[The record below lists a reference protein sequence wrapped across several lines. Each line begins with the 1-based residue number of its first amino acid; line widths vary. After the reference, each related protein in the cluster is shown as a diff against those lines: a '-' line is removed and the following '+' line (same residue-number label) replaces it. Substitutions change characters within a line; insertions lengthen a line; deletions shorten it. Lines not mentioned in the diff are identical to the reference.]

1 MVHGDKR
8 ALHVSGFLLAIAIAL
23 PTSTAEAQ
31 TGTRLWHGLK
41 AAAKTLHREKPETCK
56 DDSVE
61 QLASEIDWLEHHIDT
76 YGSIVAKQPDVWG
89 QSRLTRH
96 RYEYESQMKAQL
108 GNFQDLNNA
117 SISRSD
123 QSFVGMAMAMSQGSG
138 GATPQSTTNV
148 QNMISDPTNPSSGV
162 IDRTAPFTT
171 GTQQPFASYGLS
183 DNNAVSLEPS
193 IHLDH
198 LSQYIGHL
206 DELRR
211 INEGDDTVDSPGYA
225 LNLVRIPISIL
236 PGKSTQQGHGAEVT
250 VIGEAQLGDDL
261 LPITYRSMVI
271 NDLIDLLAPGLTFAV
286 NNGEVR
292 TALCMTALAQDVNA
306 FEARILPNGRLVPG
320 GEALDPVRDDQ
331 RRQLVAKVR
340 KAMRSHT
347 ISVSVPTA
355 KMRRARMPLPPEELV
370 DVVGE
375 VQVAMMLRATFEAL
389 GANPAN
395 RPCIEYNDVRGF
407 LGEELQAAY
416 DFLSQPR
423 QSAVWEEMPGW
434 NLAELIRSH
443 RMGEVELRR
452 RAFFESLGLDDA
464 APLTQAATEPC
475 LGCVCR
481 GTCENDVGPC
491 RICRTTTAV
500 LAWTILVESAL
511 LNERLIEDMRNI
523 SASKGFAGNCGFAG
537 PYYGPN
543 PPPEARDSFNDYV
556 RRRWPIRIFALD
568 PVSDEQNVEEMFS
581 QRREMQLALAMSVA
595 HGKSNRQ
602 TMSRYDRALQTN
614 MATIGLNQTAVGFT
628 HGADTFGWRFY
639 PRVQAPPTQN
649 NLTAFRDTLIGT
661 NSRKQD
667 LSQRCLEPGMRECT
681 AMIVMP
687 SFVPYV
693 TFDIRT
699 NWFSLTNPKSTDQS
713 MRQAVKLSRS
723 VKSMQQSAAMCAQNA
738 GAYRDGEV
746 ARLMRRV
753 DQLDRELPLQTM
765 IAQIPYEN
773 TSGGFELFN
782 TGVTD
787 LAPELVGYYG
797 AEGVNPNGTT
807 VVFLV
812 GKGFNLH
819 DTSVIAG
826 GKSVPITII
835 SRQVLRAEIPSGVQT
850 IRVPSKGPTAPATTA
865 RRARHTQRLVA
876 QRSSTGVMLVSGT
889 ERIPTPAGA
898 PQNPLRDEDPSGGNG
913 PSGGKSPSG
922 SEGPS
927 GGRDPSG
934 SKSPSGGNGP
944 SGSKSPSGGRDPSGS
959 KSPSGSNGPS
969 GGKSPSGGR
978 DPSGSKSPS
987 GSNGPSGG
995 KSPSGG
1001 RDPSGSKSPS
1011 GSNGPSGGR
1020 DPSGSKSPSG
1030 GDSSS
1035 GSKSSSGG
1043 KAPSGS
1049 SDRSEKGDGSD
1060 SATPSDSDDNSPSAN
1075 DNEPRSV
1082 LPRKSLQFPLPA
1094 PAPAP
1099 APAICSDDDPCAEC
1113 CDVEQYV
1120 DIHMA
1125 TPYGVSDHLF
1135 IPIYDPGQASA
1146 QPIACD
1152 LAFAPGASLAMTTT
1166 KTKSGAWK
1174 INEYYQGSSDRIAID
1189 APTSFAA
1196 PQGAELRCTLR
1207 DEETGNTIATFS
1219 VPTPAFQSA
1228 SHDYV
1233 FTGADLRNFIGDTSR
1248 PATDKT
1254 LRGAI
1259 KPYIDH
1265 LATTQ
1270 NEGGLPN
1277 VACNLNLTAELATGQ
1292 QVIPVTGS
1300 IAIQIRRA
1308 DQVAA
1313 DDDATP

>member
-8 ALHVSGFLLAIAIAL
+8 AFHVSGFLLAIAMAL
-23 PTSTAEAQ
+23 PTSTVEAQ
-31 TGTRLWHGLK
+31 TGTRFWHGLK
-41 AAAKTLHREKPETCK
+41 AAAQTLHREKPETCK

-96 RYEYESQMKAQL
+96 RYEYEAQMKAEL

-123 QSFVGMAMAMSQGSG
+123 QSFVGMAMAMSQGSA

-162 IDRTAPFTT
+162 IDRAAPFTT
-171 GTQQPFASYGLS
+171 GTQQPFASYGLA

-250 VIGEAQLGDDL
+250 VIGEVQLGDDL
-261 LPITYRSMVI
+261 LPTTYRNMVI
-271 NDLIDLLAPGLTFAV
+271 NDLIDLIAPGLTFAV

-292 TALCMTALAQDVNA
+292 TALCMPGLAPDVNA
-306 FEARILPNGRLVPG
+306 FEARILPNGRIVPG
-320 GEALDPVRDDQ
+320 GEAKPDPVRDDQ

-423 QSAVWEEMPGW
+423 QTAVWEEMPGW

-443 RMGEVELRR
+443 RMGELELRR

-464 APLTQAATEPC
+464 APLTEAATEPC
-475 LGCVCR
+475 LGCICR
-481 GTCENDVGPC
+481 GTCENNVGPC

-523 SASKGFAGNCGFAG
+523 SAAKGFVGGCGFAG

-543 PPPEARDSFNDYV
+543 PPPEASDSFNDYV

-568 PVSDEQNVEEMFS
+568 PVSAEQNVEEMFS

-649 NLTAFRDTLIGT
+649 NLTAFRDTVFGT

-797 AEGVNPNGTT
+797 AEGVDKTGTT
-807 VVFLV
+807 VVFLI

-826 GKSVPITII
+826 GKSVPITMI
-835 SRQVLRAEIPSGVQT
+835 SRQVLRAEIPPGVQT
-850 IRVPSKGPTAPATTA
+850 IRMPTKGQAAPTPATAA
-865 RRARHTQRLVA
+865 RHQGHTQRFVA
-876 QRSSTGVMLVSGT
+876 RRSASGVMLVSGT
-889 ERIPTPAGA
+889 EKIPTPAGA
-898 PQNPLRDEDPSGGNG
+898 PQNPLRDEDPSGGRE
-913 PSGGKSPSG
+913 PSDSKG
-922 SEGPS
+922 SS
-927 GGRDPSG
+927 
-934 SKSPSGGNGP
+934 
-944 SGSKSPSGGRDPSGS
+944 
-959 KSPSGSNGPS
+959 
-969 GGKSPSGGR
+969 
-978 DPSGSKSPS
+978 
-987 GSNGPSGG
+987 
-995 KSPSGG
+995 
-1001 RDPSGSKSPS
+1001 
-1011 GSNGPSGGR
+1011 
-1020 DPSGSKSPSG
+1020 
-1030 GDSSS
+1030 DSS
-1035 GSKSSSGG
+1035 
-1043 KAPSGS
+1043 APSGKHDNS
-1049 SDRSEKGDGSD
+1049 GGG
-1060 SATPSDSDDNSPSAN
+1060 APSDSHDDSPSTD

-1082 LPRKSLQFPLPA
+1082 LPRKALQFRLPLPA
-1094 PAPAP
+1094 PAPA
-1099 APAICSDDDPCAEC
+1099 ATICSDNDPCAEC
-1113 CDVEQYV
+1113 CDISEFV

-1125 TPYGVSDHLF
+1125 TPYGVSDHLL
-1135 IPIYDPGQASA
+1135 IPIYNPGTAPQPQAS
-1146 QPIACD
+1146 CD
-1152 LAFAPGASLAMTTT
+1152 LAFEPGSSIALTTT
-1166 KTKSGAWK
+1166 KSKTGGWK
-1174 INEYYQGSSDRIAID
+1174 INEFFQGSSDRIAIT
-1189 APTSFAA
+1189 APAAFAA
-1196 PQGAELRCTLR
+1196 PSGAELRCTLR
-1207 DEETGNTIATFS
+1207 DEQTGATVATFS
-1219 VPTPAFQSA
+1219 VPTPTFQSRDHA
-1228 SHDYV
+1228 YV
-1233 FTGADLRNFIGDTSR
+1233 FTGADLRNLIGDTSR

-1254 LRGAI
+1254 LRGAV

-1265 LATTQ
+1265 LGTTR

-1277 VACNLNLTAELATGQ
+1277 VACNLILTAELATGQ
-1292 QVIPVTGS
+1292 QVIPVDGS
-1300 IAIQIRRA
+1300 IAIDVSRA
-1308 DQVAA
+1308 TDAAA
-1313 DDDATP
+1313 DDQASRRSGVSR

>member
-1 MVHGDKR
+1 MEDRGGR
-8 ALHVSGFLLAIAIAL
+8 SALQAALLLAVAVAFVASPASGGDPL
-23 PTSTAEAQ
+23 
-31 TGTRLWHGLK
+31 GLMRGLK
-41 AAAKTLHREKPETCK
+41 AAAQTLHRDKPATCK

-123 QSFVGMAMAMSQGSG
+123 QSFVGLAMAMSHGSA
-138 GATPQSTTNV
+138 GATPQSTTTV
-148 QNMISDPTNPSSGV
+148 QNMISNPVDPSSGV
-162 IDRTAPFTT
+162 IDRAAPFTT
-171 GTQQPFASYGLS
+171 GTQQPFASFGMGN
-183 DNNAVSLEPS
+183 NNAVSLEPS

-236 PGKSTQQGHGAEVT
+236 PGKNTQQGHGAEVT

-261 LPITYRSMVI
+261 LPTTFRNMVI
-271 NDLIDLLAPGLTFAV
+271 NDLIDLIAPGLTFAV
-286 NNGEVR
+286 NNGDVR
-292 TALCMTALAQDVNA
+292 TALCMTGLAQDINA
-306 FEARILPNGRLVPG
+306 FEARILPDGRVIPG
-320 GEALDPVRDDQ
+320 GEAAPDPARDDQ
-331 RRQLVAKVR
+331 RRKLVEKVR

-375 VQVAMMLRATFEAL
+375 VQVALMLRATFEAL

-395 RPCIEYNDVRGF
+395 RPCIDYNDVRGF

-416 DFLSQPR
+416 DFLSQER
-423 QSAVWEEMPGW
+423 QLAVWEEMPGW

-443 RMGEVELRR
+443 RMGELELRR
-452 RAFFESLGLDDA
+452 RAFFESLGFDDA
-464 APLTQAATEPC
+464 APLSQPVSEPC
-475 LGCVCR
+475 LGCACR
-481 GTCENDVGPC
+481 GTCENDVGSC
-491 RICRTTTAV
+491 KICRTTTAV

-523 SASKGFAGNCGFAG
+523 STAKGFAGSCAFAG
-537 PYYGPN
+537 PFYGPN
-543 PPPEARDSFNDYV
+543 PSPESRDGFNDYV

-568 PVSDEQNVEEMFS
+568 PVSSEQNVEDMFS

-595 HGKSNRQ
+595 HGRANRQ
-602 TMSRYDRALQTN
+602 TMARYDRALQTN

-639 PRVQAPPTQN
+639 PRIQTPPTQN
-649 NLTAFRDTLIGT
+649 NIAAFRDTLIGT

-713 MRQAVKLSRS
+713 MRQAMKLSRS

-765 IAQIPYEN
+765 TAQIPYEN

-797 AEGVNPNGTT
+797 AEGVNTNGTT
-807 VVFLV
+807 TVFLV

-819 DTSVIAG
+819 DTSVVAG
-826 GKSVPITII
+826 GKSVPITLI
-835 SRQVLRAEIPSGVQT
+835 SRQVLRAEIPPGVQT
-850 IRVPSKGPTAPATTA
+850 IRSPAKGQPATAVTSL
-865 RRARHTQRLVA
+865 HTPHRQRLVA
-876 QRSSTGVMLVSGT
+876 RRSSSGVMLISGT
-889 ERIPTPAGA
+889 EKIPTPAGA
-898 PQNPLRDEDPSGGNG
+898 PQNPLRDGGRSGDRDR
-913 PSGGKSPSG
+913 SG
-922 SEGPS
+922 SGK
-927 GGRDPSG
+927 RSG
-934 SKSPSGGNGP
+934 SKEPPG
-944 SGSKSPSGGRDPSGS
+944 
-959 KSPSGSNGPS
+959 
-969 GGKSPSGGR
+969 
-978 DPSGSKSPS
+978 
-987 GSNGPSGG
+987 
-995 KSPSGG
+995 
-1001 RDPSGSKSPS
+1001 
-1011 GSNGPSGGR
+1011 
-1020 DPSGSKSPSG
+1020 G
-1030 GDSSS
+1030 GDRA
-1035 GSKSSSGG
+1035 GSHEPG
-1043 KAPSGS
+1043 
-1049 SDRSEKGDGSD
+1049 GSD
-1060 SATPSDSDDNSPSAN
+1060 EAPESTAGQ
-1075 DNEPRSV
+1075 EPRSV
-1082 LPRKSLQFPLPA
+1082 LPRKSMQFQLPA

-1099 APAICSDDDPCAEC
+1099 TAAAICSDDDPCAEC
-1113 CDVEQYV
+1113 CDIEEYV

-1125 TPYGVSDHLF
+1125 TPYGVSDHLL
-1135 IPIYDPGQASA
+1135 IPVYDPGTAPQIPTS
-1146 QPIACD
+1146 CD
-1152 LAFAPGASLAMTTT
+1152 LAFDPGASIAMTTT
-1166 KTKSGAWK
+1166 KTTTGGWR
-1174 INEYYQGSSDRIAID
+1174 IDEFYQGSSDRIAIE
-1189 APTSFAA
+1189 APASFAA
-1196 PQGAELRCTLR
+1196 PADAELRCTLR
-1207 DEETGNTIATFS
+1207 DEETGGTVATFS
-1219 VPTPAFQSA
+1219 VPAPAFQS
-1228 SHDYV
+1228 SIRSYV
-1233 FTGADLRNFIGDTSR
+1233 LTGSDLRNFVGDTSR

-1265 LATTQ
+1265 LGTTQ
-1270 NEGGLPN
+1270 NVGGLPD
-1277 VACNLNLTAELATGQ
+1277 VACNLILTAELATGH
-1292 QVIPVTGS
+1292 QVIPIDGS

-1308 DQVAA
+1308 DQVVA
-1313 DDDATP
+1313 DDQATP

>member
-1 MVHGDKR
+1 MARFTIRFTLRR
-8 ALHVSGFLLAIAIAL
+8 ALPLIAMTGALAPLLA
-23 PTSTAEAQ
+23 TAPVASA
-31 TGTRLWHGLK
+31 GDPLGLMRGLK
-41 AAAKTLHREKPETCK
+41 AAAQTLHRDRPATCK

-123 QSFVGMAMAMSQGSG
+123 QSFVGLAMAMSQGGSG
-138 GATPQSTTNV
+138 TTPPSFTTV
-148 QNMISDPTNPSSGV
+148 QNMISNPVDPSSGV

-171 GTQQPFASYGLS
+171 GTQQPFASFGMGN
-183 DNNAVSLEPS
+183 NNAVSLEPS

-198 LSQYIGHL
+198 LSEYIGHL

-236 PGKSTQQGHGAEVT
+236 PGKNTQQGHVAEVT

-261 LPITYRSMVI
+261 LPTTFRNMVI

-292 TALCMTALAQDVNA
+292 TALCMAGLAQDVNA
-306 FEARILPNGRLVPG
+306 FEASILPNGRIVPG
-320 GEALDPVRDDQ
+320 GDDVDPVRDDQ
-331 RRQLVAKVR
+331 RRKLVAKVR

-347 ISVSVPTA
+347 VSVSVPTA

-375 VQVAMMLRATFEAL
+375 VQVALLLRATFEAL

-395 RPCIEYNDVRGF
+395 RPCLEYNDVRGF

-416 DFLSQPR
+416 DFLSQER
-423 QSAVWEEMPGW
+423 QAAVWEEMPGW
-434 NLAELIRSH
+434 NIAELIRSH
-443 RMGEVELRR
+443 RMGELELRR
-452 RAFFESLGLDDA
+452 RAFFESLGLDDE
-464 APLTQAATEPC
+464 APLSHTVTEPC
-475 LGCVCR
+475 LGCACR
-481 GTCENDVGPC
+481 GSCENDIGPC
-491 RICRTTTAV
+491 KICRTTTAV
-500 LAWTILVESAL
+500 LAWMILVESAL

-523 SASKGFAGNCGFAG
+523 SASKGFAGTCAFAG
-537 PYYGPN
+537 PFYGPN
-543 PPPEARDSFNDYV
+543 PSPESRDAFNDYV

-568 PVSDEQNVEEMFS
+568 PVSDEQNVEDMFS

-595 HGKSNRQ
+595 HGRANRQ
-602 TMSRYDRALQTN
+602 TMARYDRALQTN

-639 PRVQAPPTQN
+639 PRIQSPPTQN

-667 LSQRCLEPGMRECT
+667 LSQRFLEPGMRECT

-699 NWFSLTNPKSTDQS
+699 NWFSLTNPKATDQS
-713 MRQAVKLSRS
+713 MRQAMKLSRS

-797 AEGVNPNGTT
+797 AEGVDKTGTT

-826 GKSVPITII
+826 GKSVPITMI
-835 SRQVLRAEIPSGVQT
+835 SRQVLRAEIPPGVQT
-850 IRVPSKGPTAPATTA
+850 IRLPSKSRPTTA
-865 RRARHTQRLVA
+865 TATLRQPRMQRLVA
-876 QRSSTGVMLVSGT
+876 RRSSTGVMLVSGS
-889 ERIPTPAGA
+889 EQIPTPAGA
-898 PQNPLRDEDPSGGNG
+898 PQNPLP
-913 PSGGKSPSG
+913 
-922 SEGPS
+922 
-927 GGRDPSG
+927 
-934 SKSPSGGNGP
+934 
-944 SGSKSPSGGRDPSGS
+944 
-959 KSPSGSNGPS
+959 
-969 GGKSPSGGR
+969 
-978 DPSGSKSPS
+978 
-987 GSNGPSGG
+987 
-995 KSPSGG
+995 
-1001 RDPSGSKSPS
+1001 
-1011 GSNGPSGGR
+1011 
-1020 DPSGSKSPSG
+1020 
-1030 GDSSS
+1030 
-1035 GSKSSSGG
+1035 
-1043 KAPSGS
+1043 
-1049 SDRSEKGDGSD
+1049 
-1060 SATPSDSDDNSPSAN
+1060 
-1075 DNEPRSV
+1075 V
-1082 LPRKSLQFPLPA
+1082 VV
-1094 PAPAP
+1094 
-1099 APAICSDDDPCAEC
+1099 II
-1113 CDVEQYV
+1113 DVE
-1120 DIHMA
+1120 
-1125 TPYGVSDHLF
+1125 
-1135 IPIYDPGQASA
+1135 
-1146 QPIACD
+1146 
-1152 LAFAPGASLAMTTT
+1152 
-1166 KTKSGAWK
+1166 
-1174 INEYYQGSSDRIAID
+1174 
-1189 APTSFAA
+1189 
-1196 PQGAELRCTLR
+1196 
-1207 DEETGNTIATFS
+1207 DE
-1219 VPTPAFQSA
+1219 V
-1228 SHDYV
+1228 
-1233 FTGADLRNFIGDTSR
+1233 
-1248 PATDKT
+1248 
-1254 LRGAI
+1254 
-1259 KPYIDH
+1259 
-1265 LATTQ
+1265 
-1270 NEGGLPN
+1270 
-1277 VACNLNLTAELATGQ
+1277 
-1292 QVIPVTGS
+1292 
-1300 IAIQIRRA
+1300 
-1308 DQVAA
+1308 
-1313 DDDATP
+1313 

>member
-261 LPITYRSMVI
+261 LPTTYRSMVI

-934 SKSPSGGNGP
+934 SKSPSGG
-944 SGSKSPSGGRDPSGS
+944 
-959 KSPSGSNGPS
+959 
-969 GGKSPSGGR
+969 
-978 DPSGSKSPS
+978 
-987 GSNGPSGG
+987 
-995 KSPSGG
+995 
-1001 RDPSGSKSPS
+1001 
-1011 GSNGPSGGR
+1011 
-1020 DPSGSKSPSG
+1020 
-1030 GDSSS
+1030 DSSS

>member
-1 MVHGDKR
+1 MGHSGR
-8 ALHVSGFLLAIAIAL
+8 QAIHVSGFLLAIAMAL

-171 GTQQPFASYGLS
+171 GTQQPFASYGLA
-183 DNNAVSLEPS
+183 DNNAVSLEPT

-198 LSQYIGHL
+198 LSQYIEHL

-543 PPPEARDSFNDYV
+543 PPPEACDSFNDYV

-649 NLTAFRDTLIGT
+649 NLTAFRDTVFGT

-865 RRARHTQRLVA
+865 RRERHTQRLVA

-898 PQNPLRDEDPSGGNG
+898 PQNPLRDEDPSGGDG

-922 SEGPS
+922 SDG
-927 GGRDPSG
+927 
-934 SKSPSGGNGP
+934 
-944 SGSKSPSGGRDPSGS
+944 
-959 KSPSGSNGPS
+959 
-969 GGKSPSGGR
+969 
-978 DPSGSKSPS
+978 
-987 GSNGPSGG
+987 
-995 KSPSGG
+995 PSGG

-1035 GSKSSSGG
+1035 GRKSSSGG

-1049 SDRSEKGDGSD
+1049 SDRSGKGDDSG
-1060 SATPSDSDDNSPSAN
+1060 SATPSDSQNNSPAAN

-1166 KTKSGAWK
+1166 KMKSGAWK

-1219 VPTPAFQSA
+1219 VPAPAFQSA

-1300 IAIQIRRA
+1300 IAIQIRRT

>member
-1 MVHGDKR
+1 MVHGGR
-8 ALHVSGFLLAIAIAL
+8 QAIHVSGFLVAIAIAL
-23 PTSTAEAQ
+23 PTSTTEAQ

-41 AAAKTLHREKPETCK
+41 AAAQTLHREKPETCK

-96 RYEYESQMKAQL
+96 RYEYEAQMKAQL

-123 QSFVGMAMAMSQGSG
+123 QSFVGMAMAMSQGSA

-225 LNLVRIPISIL
+225 LNLVRIPISII
-236 PGKSTQQGHGAEVT
+236 PGKSTQRGHGAEVT

-261 LPITYRSMVI
+261 LPTTYRNMVI

-292 TALCMTALAQDVNA
+292 TALCMTGLAQDINA

-320 GEALDPVRDDQ
+320 GEDVDPVGEDQ
-331 RRQLVAKVR
+331 RRKLVARVR

-347 ISVSVPTA
+347 VSVSVPTA

-375 VQVAMMLRATFEAL
+375 VQVALLLRATFEAL

-395 RPCIEYNDVRGF
+395 RPCLEYNDVRGF

-416 DFLSQPR
+416 DFLSQER
-423 QSAVWEEMPGW
+423 QAAVWEEMPGW
-434 NLAELIRSH
+434 NIAELIRSH
-443 RMGEVELRR
+443 RMGELELRR
-452 RAFFESLGLDDA
+452 RAFFESLGLDDE
-464 APLTQAATEPC
+464 APLSHTITEPC
-475 LGCVCR
+475 LGCACR
-481 GTCENDVGPC
+481 GSCENDVGPC
-491 RICRTTTAV
+491 KICRTTTAV
-500 LAWTILVESAL
+500 LAWMILVESAL

-523 SASKGFAGNCGFAG
+523 SASKGFAATCAFAG
-537 PYYGPN
+537 PFYGPN
-543 PPPEARDSFNDYV
+543 PSPESRDGFNDYV

-667 LSQRCLEPGMRECT
+667 LSQRFLEPGMRECT

-693 TFDIRT
+693 TFDVRT

-797 AEGVNPNGTT
+797 AEGVDLHGTT
-807 VVFLV
+807 TIFLV

-826 GKSVPITII
+826 GQQVPITLI
-835 SRQVLRAEIPSGVQT
+835 SRQVLRAEIPPGVQT
-850 IRVPSKGPTAPATTA
+850 IRIPSKHQAGSATAAI
-865 RRARHTQRLVA
+865 RRNSGQMVA
-876 QRSSTGVMLVSGT
+876 SGSKVEVT
-889 ERIPTPAGA
+889 LAKASEDIPTPAETDN
-898 PQNPLRDEDPSGGNG
+898 NPLRTNATFAQNG
-913 PSGGKSPSG
+913 VNQPL
-922 SEGPS
+922 
-927 GGRDPSG
+927 
-934 SKSPSGGNGP
+934 
-944 SGSKSPSGGRDPSGS
+944 
-959 KSPSGSNGPS
+959 
-969 GGKSPSGGR
+969 
-978 DPSGSKSPS
+978 
-987 GSNGPSGG
+987 
-995 KSPSGG
+995 
-1001 RDPSGSKSPS
+1001 
-1011 GSNGPSGGR
+1011 
-1020 DPSGSKSPSG
+1020 
-1030 GDSSS
+1030 
-1035 GSKSSSGG
+1035 
-1043 KAPSGS
+1043 
-1049 SDRSEKGDGSD
+1049 
-1060 SATPSDSDDNSPSAN
+1060 
-1075 DNEPRSV
+1075 SV
-1082 LPRKSLQFPLPA
+1082 LPRKTLALPLPA
-1094 PAPAP
+1094 PKDPTP
-1099 APAICSDDDPCAEC
+1099 TTICHDDEPCSEC
-1113 CDVEQYV
+1113 CDIDAYV

-1125 TPYGVSDHLF
+1125 TPYGVSDHLL
-1135 IPIYDPGQASA
+1135 IPVYESGN
-1146 QPIACD
+1146 
-1152 LAFAPGASLAMTTT
+1152 APTTSST
-1166 KTKSGAWK
+1166 KTA
-1174 INEYYQGSSDRIAID
+1174 RA
-1189 APTSFAA
+1189 
-1196 PQGAELRCTLR
+1196 TL
-1207 DEETGNTIATFS
+1207 
-1219 VPTPAFQSA
+1219 
-1228 SHDYV
+1228 
-1233 FTGADLRNFIGDTSR
+1233 
-1248 PATDKT
+1248 
-1254 LRGAI
+1254 
-1259 KPYIDH
+1259 
-1265 LATTQ
+1265 
-1270 NEGGLPN
+1270 
-1277 VACNLNLTAELATGQ
+1277 
-1292 QVIPVTGS
+1292 
-1300 IAIQIRRA
+1300 QIRSR
-1308 DQVAA
+1308 
-1313 DDDATP
+1313 

>member
-8 ALHVSGFLLAIAIAL
+8 AFHVSGFLLAIAMAL

-31 TGTRLWHGLK
+31 TGTRFWQGLK

-96 RYEYESQMKAQL
+96 RYEYEAQMKAEL

-123 QSFVGMAMAMSQGSG
+123 QSFVGMAMAMSQGSA

-162 IDRTAPFTT
+162 IDRAAPFTT
-171 GTQQPFASYGLS
+171 GTQQPFASYGLA

-271 NDLIDLLAPGLTFAV
+271 NDLIDLIAPGLTFAV

-292 TALCMTALAQDVNA
+292 TALCMTALAQDINA
-306 FEARILPNGRLVPG
+306 FEARILPNGRIVPG
-320 GEALDPVRDDQ
+320 GEANPDPVRDDQ

-407 LGEELQAAY
+407 LGEELEAAY

-423 QSAVWEEMPGW
+423 QSVVWEEMPGW

-452 RAFFESLGLDDA
+452 RAFFESLGMDDA
-464 APLTQAATEPC
+464 APLTEAATEPC

-523 SASKGFAGNCGFAG
+523 SASKGIVAGCGFAG

-568 PVSDEQNVEEMFS
+568 PVSAEQNVEEMFS

-649 NLTAFRDTLIGT
+649 NLTAFRDTVFGT

-713 MRQAVKLSRS
+713 MRQAMKLSRS

-797 AEGVNPNGTT
+797 AEGVDKTGTT
-807 VVFLV
+807 VVFLI

-826 GKSVPITII
+826 GKSVPITMI
-835 SRQVLRAEIPSGVQT
+835 SRQVLRAEIPPGVQT
-850 IRVPSKGPTAPATTA
+850 IRMPTKGQAAPTPATAA
-865 RRARHTQRLVA
+865 RHQGHTQRLVA
-876 QRSSTGVMLVSGT
+876 RRSASGVMLVSGT
-889 ERIPTPAGA
+889 EKIPTP
-898 PQNPLRDEDPSGGNG
+898 
-913 PSGGKSPSG
+913 
-922 SEGPS
+922 
-927 GGRDPSG
+927 
-934 SKSPSGGNGP
+934 
-944 SGSKSPSGGRDPSGS
+944 
-959 KSPSGSNGPS
+959 
-969 GGKSPSGGR
+969 
-978 DPSGSKSPS
+978 
-987 GSNGPSGG
+987 
-995 KSPSGG
+995 
-1001 RDPSGSKSPS
+1001 
-1011 GSNGPSGGR
+1011 
-1020 DPSGSKSPSG
+1020 
-1030 GDSSS
+1030 
-1035 GSKSSSGG
+1035 
-1043 KAPSGS
+1043 
-1049 SDRSEKGDGSD
+1049 
-1060 SATPSDSDDNSPSAN
+1060 
-1075 DNEPRSV
+1075 
-1082 LPRKSLQFPLPA
+1082 
-1094 PAPAP
+1094 
-1099 APAICSDDDPCAEC
+1099 
-1113 CDVEQYV
+1113 
-1120 DIHMA
+1120 
-1125 TPYGVSDHLF
+1125 
-1135 IPIYDPGQASA
+1135 
-1146 QPIACD
+1146 
-1152 LAFAPGASLAMTTT
+1152 
-1166 KTKSGAWK
+1166 
-1174 INEYYQGSSDRIAID
+1174 
-1189 APTSFAA
+1189 
-1196 PQGAELRCTLR
+1196 
-1207 DEETGNTIATFS
+1207 
-1219 VPTPAFQSA
+1219 
-1228 SHDYV
+1228 
-1233 FTGADLRNFIGDTSR
+1233 
-1248 PATDKT
+1248 
-1254 LRGAI
+1254 
-1259 KPYIDH
+1259 
-1265 LATTQ
+1265 
-1270 NEGGLPN
+1270 
-1277 VACNLNLTAELATGQ
+1277 
-1292 QVIPVTGS
+1292 
-1300 IAIQIRRA
+1300 
-1308 DQVAA
+1308 
-1313 DDDATP
+1313 

>member
-1 MVHGDKR
+1 MARLAIRSMLHR
-8 ALHVSGFLLAIAIAL
+8 ALPLLALPAAL
-23 PTSTAEAQ
+23 LVNAPMATA
-31 TGTRLWHGLK
+31 GDPLGLWRGLK
-41 AAAKTLHREKPETCK
+41 AAAKTVHRERPATCK
-56 DDSVE
+56 DDQVE
-61 QLASEIDWLEHHIDT
+61 LLANEIDWLEHHIDC

-123 QSFVGMAMAMSQGSG
+123 QSFVGLAMAMSQGSSG
-138 GATPQSTTNV
+138 VTPQSFTTV

-171 GTQQPFASYGLS
+171 GTQQPFASFGMGN
-183 DNNAVSLEPS
+183 NNAVSLEPT

-236 PGKSTQQGHGAEVT
+236 PGKHTQQGHGAEVT

-261 LPITYRSMVI
+261 LPTTFRNMVI

-286 NNGEVR
+286 NNGDVR
-292 TALCMTALAQDVNA
+292 TALCMTGLAQDANA
-306 FEARILPNGRLVPG
+306 LEARILPNGRVIPG
-320 GEALDPVRDDQ
+320 GEAVADPDREE
-331 RRQLVAKVR
+331 RRRKLVEKVR
-340 KAMRSHT
+340 KSMRSHT
-347 ISVSVPTA
+347 VSVSVPTA

-375 VQVAMMLRATFEAL
+375 VQVSLLLRATFEAL

-416 DFLSQPR
+416 DFLAQPR
-423 QSAVWEEMPGW
+423 QAVVWEEMPGW

-443 RMGEVELRR
+443 RMGELELRR

-464 APLTQAATEPC
+464 APLSQPITEPC

-481 GTCENDVGPC
+481 GSCENDVGPC
-491 RICRTTTAV
+491 KICRTTTAV
-500 LAWTILVESAL
+500 LAWMILVESAL

-523 SASKGFAGNCGFAG
+523 SAAKGMGSNCGFAG
-537 PYYGPN
+537 PFYGPN
-543 PPPEARDSFNDYV
+543 PSPEARDGFNDYV
-556 RRRWPIRIFALD
+556 RRRWPIRVFALD

-581 QRREMQLALAMSVA
+581 QRREMQLALAMAVA
-595 HGKSNRQ
+595 HGRASRQ
-602 TMSRYDRALQTN
+602 TMARYDRALQTN

-639 PRVQAPPTQN
+639 PRIQAPPTQN
-649 NLTAFRDTLIGT
+649 NLTAFRNTLFGT
-661 NSRKQD
+661 NSRKED

-699 NWFSLTNPKSTDQS
+699 NWFSLTNPKATDQS
-713 MRQAVKLSRS
+713 MRQAMKLSRS
-723 VKSMQQSAAMCAQNA
+723 VKAMQQSGALCAQNA

-807 VVFLV
+807 TVFLV

-826 GKSVPITII
+826 GKSVPITMI
-835 SRQVLRAEIPSGVQT
+835 SRQVLRAEIPPGVQV
-850 IRVPSKGPTAPATTA
+850 IRLPASSQTAPATASHRHPQA
-865 RRARHTQRLVA
+865 RRLVA
-876 QRSSTGVMLVSGT
+876 RTSDSHIKLASGT
-889 ERIPTPAGA
+889 EKIPTPAGA
-898 PQNPLRDEDPSGGNG
+898 PHNPLRDLNDSRSGDGSQGRSRGAGRGQGHSGEDGH
-913 PSGGKSPSG
+913 G
-922 SEGPS
+922 S
-927 GGRDPSG
+927 DPG
-934 SKSPSGGNGP
+934 S
-944 SGSKSPSGGRDPSGS
+944 DPGQ
-959 KSPSGSNGPS
+959 PHEADG
-969 GGKSPSGGR
+969 
-978 DPSGSKSPS
+978 
-987 GSNGPSGG
+987 
-995 KSPSGG
+995 
-1001 RDPSGSKSPS
+1001 
-1011 GSNGPSGGR
+1011 
-1020 DPSGSKSPSG
+1020 
-1030 GDSSS
+1030 
-1035 GSKSSSGG
+1035 
-1043 KAPSGS
+1043 APGQSGS
-1049 SDRSEKGDGSD
+1049 SSPTDR
-1060 SATPSDSDDNSPSAN
+1060 
-1075 DNEPRSV
+1075 EPRSV
-1082 LPRKSLQFPLPA
+1082 LPKNTIQFPLPA
-1094 PAPAP
+1094 PQPSVPTPAV
-1099 APAICSDDDPCAEC
+1099 CHDDDPCSEC
-1113 CDVEQYV
+1113 CDVQAWV

-1125 TPYGVSDHLF
+1125 TPYGVSDHLL
-1135 IPIYDPGQASA
+1135 IPVYDSAPPPAPAAS
-1146 QPIACD
+1146 CD
-1152 LAFAPGASLAMTTT
+1152 LAIDPNASVELTTT
-1166 KTKSGAWK
+1166 KSKTGGWK
-1174 INEYYQGSSDRIAID
+1174 IDEFFQGSSDRISIT
-1189 APTSFAA
+1189 APPSFAA
-1196 PQGAELRCTLR
+1196 PEGAEIRCTLR
-1207 DEETGNTIATFS
+1207 DQRTGATVATFS
-1219 VPTPAFQSA
+1219 VPAPAFQSA
-1228 SHDYV
+1228 SHAYV
-1233 FTGADLRNFIGDTSR
+1233 FTGSDLRNFIGDTSR

-1265 LATTQ
+1265 LGTTQ
-1270 NEGGLPN
+1270 NDEGLPN
-1277 VACNLNLTAELATGQ
+1277 VACTLVLTAELAAGQ
-1292 QVIPVTGS
+1292 QVIPIDGSVTITVLRS
-1300 IAIQIRRA
+1300 DQI
-1308 DQVAA
+1308 AA
-1313 DDDATP
+1313 DKQPAP

>member
-1 MVHGDKR
+1 MDERGCR
-8 ALHVSGFLLAIAIAL
+8 SALRPALLMAIATAL
-23 PTSTAEAQ
+23 VAPPASAGDAV
-31 TGTRLWHGLK
+31 GLWRGLK
-41 AAAKTLHREKPETCK
+41 AAAQTLHRERPATCQ
-56 DDSVE
+56 DDRVE

-123 QSFVGMAMAMSQGSG
+123 QSFVGLAMAMSHGST
-138 GATPQSTTNV
+138 GATPPSFTTV
-148 QNMISDPTNPSSGV
+148 QNLISNPVDPSSGV
-162 IDRTAPFTT
+162 IDRAAPFST
-171 GTQQPFASYGLS
+171 GTQQPFASFGMGN
-183 DNNAVSLEPS
+183 NNAVSLEPT

-198 LSQYIGHL
+198 LSQYIEHL

-261 LPITYRSMVI
+261 LPTTFRNMVI

-292 TALCMTALAQDVNA
+292 TALCMTSDTGEANT
-306 FEARILPNGRLVPG
+306 FEARILPDGRAIPEG
-320 GEALDPVRDDQ
+320 QAPLDAGREEVRQ
-331 RRQLVAKVR
+331 RLVAKVR
-340 KAMRSHT
+340 KAMRAHT
-347 ISVSVPTA
+347 VSVSVPTA

-375 VQVAMMLRATFEAL
+375 VQVAIMLRATFDAL

-395 RPCIEYNDVRGF
+395 RPCLEYNDVRGF

-416 DFLSQPR
+416 DFLSQDR
-423 QSAVWEEMPGW
+423 QVAVWEEMPGW

-443 RMGEVELRR
+443 RMGELELRR
-452 RAFFESLGLDDA
+452 RAFFDSLGVDEP
-464 APLTQAATEPC
+464 APTSPFLTEPAV
-475 LGCVCR
+475 GSACR
-481 GTCENDVGPC
+481 GSCENDVGSC

-511 LNERLIEDMRNI
+511 LNERLSEDMRNI
-523 SASKGFAGNCGFAG
+523 SAAKGMMGTCAFADPF
-537 PYYGPN
+537 YGPN
-543 PPPEARDSFNDYV
+543 PSPEARDGFNDYV

-568 PVSDEQNVEEMFS
+568 PVSDEQNVEDMFS
-581 QRREMQLALAMSVA
+581 QRREMQLALAMAVA
-595 HGKSNRQ
+595 HGRASRQ
-602 TMSRYDRALQTN
+602 TMARYDRALQTN

-628 HGADTFGWRFY
+628 HGSDTFGWRFY
-639 PRVQAPPTQN
+639 PRIQSPPTQN
-649 NLTAFRDTLIGT
+649 NIVAFRDTLIGT

-667 LSQRCLEPGMRECT
+667 LSKRCIEPGMRECT

-713 MRQAVKLSRS
+713 MRQAMKLSRS
-723 VKSMQQSAAMCAQNA
+723 VKSMQQSAALCAQNA

-765 IAQIPYEN
+765 ITQIPYEN

-797 AEGVNPNGTT
+797 AEGIDTMGTT

-826 GKSVPITII
+826 GKSVPITLI
-835 SRQVLRAEIPSGVQT
+835 SRQVLRAEIPPGVQT
-850 IRVPSKGPTAPATTA
+850 IRLPSGNQTAPATAAT
-865 RRARHTQRLVA
+865 RRPSLRRVVSRRPDSEIRLI
-876 QRSSTGVMLVSGT
+876 SGT
-889 ERIPTPAGA
+889 EQIPTPAGD
-898 PQNPLRDEDPSGGNG
+898 PHNPLREESL
-913 PSGGKSPSG
+913 SA
-922 SEGPS
+922 
-927 GGRDPSG
+927 
-934 SKSPSGGNGP
+934 
-944 SGSKSPSGGRDPSGS
+944 
-959 KSPSGSNGPS
+959 
-969 GGKSPSGGR
+969 
-978 DPSGSKSPS
+978 
-987 GSNGPSGG
+987 
-995 KSPSGG
+995 
-1001 RDPSGSKSPS
+1001 
-1011 GSNGPSGGR
+1011 
-1020 DPSGSKSPSG
+1020 
-1030 GDSSS
+1030 
-1035 GSKSSSGG
+1035 SSGG
-1043 KAPSGS
+1043 QQ
-1049 SDRSEKGDGSD
+1049 
-1060 SATPSDSDDNSPSAN
+1060 
-1075 DNEPRSV
+1075 PRSV
-1082 LPRKSLQFPLPA
+1082 LPRKSLVLPLPNP
-1094 PAPAP
+1094 PAPP
-1099 APAICSDDDPCAEC
+1099 PPSLCQDDDPCTEC
-1113 CDVEQYV
+1113 CDIEQYV

-1125 TPYGVSDHLF
+1125 TPYGVSDHLL
-1135 IPIYDPGQASA
+1135 IPVYAPGDAPAQSAS
-1146 QPIACD
+1146 CE
-1152 LAFAPGASLAMTTT
+1152 LAFAPDIGVELTTT
-1166 KTKSGAWK
+1166 KTKTGGWR
-1174 INEYYQGSSDRIAID
+1174 INEFFQGSSDRITIQ
-1189 APTSFAA
+1189 APLSFAA
-1196 PQGAELRCTLR
+1196 PAGAELRYTLT
-1207 DEETGNTIATFS
+1207 DDKTGNTVGTFS
-1219 VPTPAFQSA
+1219 IPAPSFHSA
-1228 SHDYV
+1228 SHAYV
-1233 FTGADLRNFIGDTSR
+1233 LSGADLRNFVGDTSR

-1265 LATTQ
+1265 LGAMQ
-1270 NEGGLPN
+1270 NGVGIPD
-1277 VACNLNLTAELATGQ
+1277 VACDLTLTAELVAGQ
-1292 QVIPVTGS
+1292 QSIPIGGS
-1300 IAIQIRRA
+1300 IQVKVRRA
-1308 DQVAA
+1308 DQVIDDPAA
-1313 DDDATP
+1313 P